1 MKGQSHIGALKA
13 LTGNI
18 YGIVVT
24 VLMAC
29 CALPAVAQSNASGG
43 NAELS
48 ADEQVTI
55 VRQKLEAGDYSS
67 SFKYIDEALMKRSFE
82 KPFSPVAWAEVVGL
96 KAQAYSLKY
105 DWQKAIKVGL
115 DAYTM
120 LFRADPKI
128 KSTREFETVYSEIL
142 YRLSTYYAGRG
153 RATDFSKAIRYA
165 LLARDNFNKKSRL
178 YFACTNDLALYYLM
192 EDNLKEARS
201 MAKDAV
207 KIGADVYSEDRETL
221 AKILWEKSQDMAE
234 IEEYD
239 MAITYSQACLAMF
252 GASENIDSLEHI
264 RRLTKVAGYYF
275 QQRDFVNEIF
285 TLHRAEPIAN
295 QLGQDGLTE
304 NINVLR
310 KLALA
315 YNHRANEIK
324 DEKDKKLKEEF
335 QEDMSKYEHYEN
347 MSRELLI
354 QAQRYGEIRREQ
366 LPLVSN
372 TALDFYN
379 AGDLQQA
386 VKYESIACQLNE
398 QYGDKFG
405 LAHSCSN
412 LATFY
417 AKIGDDDN
425 CLKYGTQAVDLY
437 DDIEENSLHK
447 QLAYNNVAL
456 YMHNNGMEDDALKYG
471 LKSIEVIEA
480 LGETVSDI
488 YARALANVSVY
499 YATKGDTQKAAE
511 YSQRSSK
518 VKVASIQKSN
528 EDAREMAQAAIANA
542 KGRKNKKAAREAAN
556 NLVDRKLE
564 INTNMIVQ
572 TWNVAMNAHNNGDV
586 ANLTSNYGYVLKML
600 RRYQLDKYPG
610 MTTDERR
617 KDWDSNKA
625 FYEFASIAAY
635 SYADKDSIAM
645 HSFDAFL
652 AEKHANAIIATPD
665 SQHIMRTWQTVQE
678 QLSDDEAIVWFFTTP
693 VEGNALPHSV
703 LLLRKGWAAPK
714 SIAPLYNKSNILNI
728 DFFIRNEDGSNTHTF
743 LRDIVD
749 TPEGLNTI
757 NTDSRVG
764 DFIWGNILQALGT
777 SPLKTIRLHTAGYLD
792 TLDPTR
798 LTIEGEKQMNALYKF
813 VKD

>member
-1 MKGQSHIGALKA
+1 MKEQSSIGALKA
-13 LTGNI
+13 LTSNI
-18 YGIVVT
+18 YSIVMA
-24 VLMAC
+24 VLMTC
-29 CALPAVAQSNASGG
+29 CALPAVAQTAAS
-43 NAELS
+43 AE
-48 ADEQVTI
+48 EQVAI
-55 VRQKLEAGDYSS
+55 IREKLESGDYNG
-67 SFKYIDEALMKRSFE
+67 SFQYIDEALMTRSFE

-96 KAQAYSLKY
+96 KAQAYSQKY

-120 LFRADPKI
+120 LFSADPKL
-128 KSTREFETVYSEIL
+128 KSSKTFEAVYSEIL

-153 RATDFSKAIRYA
+153 RATDYSKAIRFA
-165 LLARDNFNKKSRL
+165 LMARDNFSKKSRL

-192 EDNLKEARS
+192 VDNVKEARN

-207 KIGADVYSEDRETL
+207 KIGADVYADDKDAL

-239 MAITYSQACLAMF
+239 MAITYSQACIALF
-252 GASENIDSLEHI
+252 GASEKVDSLEHV
-264 RRLTKVAGYYF
+264 RRLTRLAGYYF
-275 QQRDFVNEIF
+275 QERDFPNEIF
-285 TLHRAEPIAN
+285 TLHRAEPIASE
-295 QLGQDGLTE
+295 LGQEGLTE

-324 DEKDKKLKEEF
+324 EEKDKKLKEEF
-335 QEDMSKYEHYEN
+335 KEDMSKYEHYEN
-347 MSRELLI
+347 VSRELLI
-354 QAQRYGEIRREQ
+354 QANRYAEIRREQ

-372 TALDFYN
+372 TALDFFN
-379 AGDLQQA
+379 AGELQQA

-437 DDIEENSLHK
+437 DDIEENTLHK

-456 YMHNNGMEDDALKYG
+456 YMHNNGMVEDAIKYG

-480 LGETVSDI
+480 LGDSVSDI
-488 YARALANVSVY
+488 HARALANLSVY
-499 YATKGDTQKAAE
+499 YAAIGETEKAAE
-511 YSQRSSK
+511 YSKRSASM
-518 VKVASIQKSN
+518 KVASLKKSN

-556 NLVDRKLE
+556 NLVDKKLE
-564 INTNMIVQ
+564 INTNLIVQ
-572 TWNVAMNAHNNGDV
+572 TWNIAMNAHNNGNIE
-586 ANLTSNYGYVLKML
+586 ALTRSYGYVLAML
-600 RRYQLDKYPG
+600 RRYQLDKYPDL
-610 MTTDERR
+610 TTEERR
-617 KDWDSNKA
+617 KDWDNNKA
-625 FYEFASIAAY
+625 FYDFANIAAY
-635 SYADKDSIAM
+635 SYADNDSLAM
-645 HSFDAFL
+645 CSFDALL

-665 SQHIMRTWQTVQE
+665 SQHIMRTWKTVQE

-693 VEGNALPHSV
+693 VEGNVLPHSA
-703 LLLRKGWAAPK
+703 LLLRKGWDAPK
-714 SIAPLYNKSNILNI
+714 SLAPLYNKSNILNI

-743 LRDIVD
+743 LRDIID

-764 DFIWGNILQALGT
+764 DFIWGNILQTLGT
-777 SPLKTIRLHTAGYLD
+777 SSLKTIRLHTAGYLD

-798 LTIEGEKQMNALYKF
+798 LTIEGEKQVNTLYKF

>member
-1 MKGQSHIGALKA
+1 MKEQSHIGALKA
-13 LTGNI
+13 LTSNI
-18 YGIVVT
+18 YSIVIA

-29 CALPAVAQSNASGG
+29 CVLPAVAQMEESS
-43 NAELS
+43 E
-48 ADEQVTI
+48 EQVAI
-55 VRQKLEAGDYSS
+55 IREKLGNGDYNG
-67 SFKYIDEALMKRSFE
+67 SFKYIDDALLKRSFE

-115 DAYTM
+115 DAYAM
-120 LFRADPKI
+120 LYTADPKL
-128 KSTREFETVYSEIL
+128 KSSKAFETVYSEIL
-142 YRLSTYYAGRG
+142 YGLSTYFAGRG
-153 RATDFSKAIRYA
+153 RATDYSKAIRFA
-165 LLARDNFNKKSRL
+165 LMARDNFNKKSRL

-192 EDNLKEARS
+192 EGNLKEARS

-207 KIGADVYSEDRETL
+207 KIGADVYSDDKDVL

-239 MAITYSQACLAMF
+239 MAITYSQACLAIF
-252 GASENIDSLEHI
+252 GASENLDSLDHI
-264 RRLTKVAGYYF
+264 RKLTKLAGYYF
-275 QQRDFVNEIF
+275 QQRDFPNEIF
-285 TLHRAEPIAN
+285 TLHRAEPIA
-295 QLGQDGLTE
+295 QELGQEGMRE

-324 DEKDKKLKEEF
+324 EEKDKKLKDEF
-335 QEDMSKYEHYEN
+335 NEDMSKYEHYEN
-347 MSRELLI
+347 VSRELLI
-354 QAQRYGEIRREQ
+354 QSGRYDEIRREQ

-372 TALDFYN
+372 TALDFFN

-456 YMHNNGMEDDALKYG
+456 YMHNNGMEEEAIKYG

-480 LGETVSDI
+480 LGETVSEI
-488 YARALANVSVY
+488 YARALANLSVY
-499 YATKGDTQKAAE
+499 YTSVGNSQKATE
-511 YSQRSSK
+511 YNQRSAK
-518 VKVASIQKSN
+518 VKVASIRKSN
-528 EDAREMAQAAIANA
+528 EDAREMAQAAIQHA

-556 NLVDRKLE
+556 NLVDKKLE
-564 INTNMIVQ
+564 INMNLIVQ
-572 TWNVAMNAHNNGDV
+572 TWNIAMNAHNNDSINV
-586 ANLTSNYGYVLKML
+586 LTRTYGYVLAML

-610 MTTDERR
+610 MTPEERR

-625 FYEFASIAAY
+625 FYDFGSIAAY
-635 SYADKDSIAM
+635 SYADNDSIAM
-645 HSFDAFL
+645 HAFDAFL

-665 SQHIMRTWQTVQE
+665 SQHIMRTWKTVQE
-678 QLSDDEAIVWFFTTP
+678 QLADDEAIVWFFTTP
-693 VEGNALPHSV
+693 VEGNVLPHSA
-703 LLLRKGWAAPK
+703 LLLRKGWDAPK
-714 SIAPLYNKSNILNI
+714 SLAPLYNKSNILNI
-728 DFFIRNEDGSNTHTF
+728 DFFVRNEDGSNTHTF
-743 LRDIVD
+743 FRDIVD
-749 TPEGLNTI
+749 TPEGLQTI

-764 DFIWGNILQALGT
+764 DFIWGNILQTLG
-777 SPLKTIRLHTAGYLD
+777 SAPLKTIRLHTAGYLD
-792 TLDPTR
+792 TFDPTR
-798 LTIEGEKQMNALYKF
+798 LTLEGDKQINTIYKF
-813 VKD
+813 IKD